1 MSVSLGFQLNSYTE
15 DMGHPQTWIML
26 VDLYGA
32 NLDCSSVVCNL
43 DEENCITD
51 MLHIKGIS
59 HTAICELMTIIVMI
73 SGLFLS

>member
-1 MSVSLGFQLNSYTE
+1 
-15 DMGHPQTWIML
+15 ML

-32 NLDCSSVVCNL
+32 NLDFSSVVSYL

-51 MLHIKGIS
+51 MLHIQGIS
-59 HTAICELMTIIVMI
+59 HTAICELMIIIVMI